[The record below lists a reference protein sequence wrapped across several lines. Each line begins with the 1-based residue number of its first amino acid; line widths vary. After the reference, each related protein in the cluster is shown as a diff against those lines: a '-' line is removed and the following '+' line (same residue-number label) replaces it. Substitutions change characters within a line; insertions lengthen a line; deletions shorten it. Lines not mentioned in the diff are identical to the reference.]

1 MTLAVLP
8 PFSLADHRHM
18 KLARRLALKSRA
30 SEEVPVGAVI
40 VNAAGIV
47 IGRGYN
53 RVEKKQSQLCH
64 AELIAI
70 KSALRH
76 MPSWRLEACTIY
88 ITLEPCMMC
97 LGALLISRIPRIVY
111 GAPSHLF
118 GISAQHSTLPPVYQA
133 HTLIEQGLQQE
144 ECGDILKH
152 FFSTIRAQKEA
163 DREQER
169 RIHQQDERKPA

>member
-1 MTLAVLP
+1 MQ
-8 PFSLADHRHM
+8 R
-18 KLARRLALKSRA
+18 ARRLALKSLA
-30 SEEVPVGAVI
+30 AEEVPVGAVI

-47 IGRGYN
+47 IGTGYN
-53 RVEKKQSQLCH
+53 CAESKQSQLCH
-64 AELIAI
+64 AELIAL
-70 KSALRH
+70 KKAVRR
-76 MPSWRLEACTIY
+76 MPSWRLEGCTIY
-88 ITLEPCMMC
+88 ITLEPCLMC

-118 GISAQHSTLPPVYQA
+118 GISAHYAALPPVYQA
-133 HTLIEQGLQQE
+133 HTLIEQGLQQQ

-163 DREQER
+163 EREQER